1 MLLNLKNKWFLAA
14 FVLTSVGLIACGDDE
29 SSSNAAKP
37 VVDKDV
43 FENASTS
50 DVDVESY
57 TITMED
63 GVDSFVVNSLQSLG
77 GSKYFIALDDDPYD
91 PMVDWDQEL
100 TSGSVIYANEVGE
113 VRIVALDE
121 KYRVAA
127 VWTIKFTPVEPSS
140 SSEEVGSCSSSEDAS
155 SSSDEKDDSSSSSE
169 TTEHSSSSEDNGSS
183 SEVSSSSE
191 TAGDSSSSVAES
203 SSSEPGSSSSE
214 EAVVSSGSVTES
226 SSSEIASESSSSVE
240 ESSSSEEPAGES
252 SSSEDVSSSSVVES
266 SSSETESSSSEE
278 EISSSSEV
286 VVPGYVNVS
295 ALSVDGASLNVYGN
309 KIFVEYPYDAAT
321 DLKNVLLKGLDE
333 TLDLLTPK
341 EMEFASEG
349 VVGTYTVVAGMQ
361 LPGTNFASRDQS
373 FWGTTSAAM
382 GSNKTVSGRR
392 VTSSQ
397 NATFSNSKLTLTSRE
412 VSHVTM
418 GGFLNLSVTET
429 HGKKLAGGFY
439 FAGNYAGTSA
449 LDIYQREYEEGYA
462 DDEYVSDISAD
473 MTMGRPFTARPVSFD
488 VTYSYSHVA
497 NLNEDYPQQSLIYV
511 ILANEDGKVVASGKI
526 IDTETVA
533 TETRTVLLDYGSDN
547 GLLESEYPI
556 PSGLT
561 LGTGDEDVAMIYV
574 MFASSAYAYIVDGGA
589 VAENTYED
597 KYRGGKG
604 AQLILDEFKLN
615 Y

>member
-1 MLLNLKNKWFLAA
+1 MLLSMKNKCFLVGL
-14 FVLTSVGLIACGDDE
+14 FLTTFGLIACSDDE
-29 SSSNAAKP
+29 SSSSVAKP

-43 FENASTS
+43 FENARAS

-77 GSKYFIALDDDPYD
+77 GSKYFIALDDDLVD
-91 PMVDWDQEL
+91 PMVDWEQEL
-100 TSGSVIYANEVGE
+100 TSGSVIYANEEGE

-127 VWTIKFTPVEPSS
+127 VWTIKFTPVELSSSSEDEKSSSSEEYDKSSSSKKTESSSSNTKEDSSSSSAASSSSEKQSSSSSVLSS
-140 SSEEVGSCSSSEDAS
+140 SSEEV
-155 SSSDEKDDSSSSSE
+155 DE
-169 TTEHSSSSEDNGSS
+169 
-183 SEVSSSSE
+183 
-191 TAGDSSSSVAES
+191 SSSSVAES
-203 SSSEPGSSSSE
+203 SDSESESSSSSE
-214 EAVVSSGSVTES
+214 EIASSSSSDEEKSSSSEESLES
-226 SSSEIASESSSSVE
+226 SSSESEF
-240 ESSSSEEPAGES
+240 
-252 SSSEDVSSSSVVES
+252 
-266 SSSETESSSSEE
+266 SSSSEE
-278 EISSSSEV
+278 ESSSSMEGD
-286 VVPGYVNVS
+286 VPGYVNVN
-295 ALSVDGASLNVYGN
+295 ALSVDGATLDVEER
-309 KIFVEYPYDAAT
+309 KIFVDFLYNPAA

-333 TLDLLTPK
+333 VLDLRTPVEK
-341 EMEFASEG
+341 DFAENG
-349 VVGTYTVVAGMQ
+349 EVGTYTIVARMQ
-361 LPGTNFASRDQS
+361 LPGTEFASRDQS

-439 FAGNYAGTSA
+439 FAGNYEGTSA

-574 MFASSAYAYIVDGGA
+574 MFASSAYAYIVDGGPID
-589 VAENTYED
+589 ED
-597 KYRGGKG
+597 ANEEKYRGGKNS
-604 AQLILDEFKLN
+604 QLILDNFKLN